1 MRAVGLIL
9 KLIHNI
15 QIFFTFFTLLHT
27 KMSLPNTDFENFVKY
42 RVIYVQQLLWHC
54 VLQQP
59 LFPSFLVFRLLWFC
73 WCSWCLSS
81 LFLCL
86 CPFLQ
91 AYPEFVL
98 TYLEEL
104 NEREEVTQTEN
115 RIHHGAWSAAHQE
128 IDSSSAEEVTVLSQR
143 QVRDI
148 PFKNTFWKEKYQ
160 CGSQLISLNK

>member
-1 MRAVGLIL
+1 MVFIL
-9 KLIHNI
+9 VHIER
-15 QIFFTFFTLLHT
+15 
-27 KMSLPNTDFENFVKY
+27 SLFNPENFVKHQ
-42 RVIYVQQLLWHC
+42 VLSMQELLWHWYINSHFSHC
-54 VLQQP
+54 
-59 LFPSFLVFRLLWFC
+59 SLVFRLLWFC
-73 WCSWCLSS
+73 WCSWCFSS

-115 RIHHGAWSAAHQE
+115 CIHHGAWSAAHQE

-143 QVRDI
+143 QVRDS

-160 CGSQLISLNK
+160 CGSHLISLKKTQLFYFLI

>member
-1 MRAVGLIL
+1 MKR
-9 KLIHNI
+9 
-15 QIFFTFFTLLHT
+15 
-27 KMSLPNTDFENFVKY
+27 SLFNPDFEKFVKHK
-42 RVIYVQQLLWHC
+42 VVSMQELLWHWHINSHFSHC
-54 VLQQP
+54 
-59 LFPSFLVFRLLWFC
+59 SLVFRLLWFC
-73 WCSWCLSS
+73 WCSWCFSS

-143 QVRDI
+143 QVRDS

-160 CGSQLISLNK
+160 SGSQLISLKKNLFDFLI